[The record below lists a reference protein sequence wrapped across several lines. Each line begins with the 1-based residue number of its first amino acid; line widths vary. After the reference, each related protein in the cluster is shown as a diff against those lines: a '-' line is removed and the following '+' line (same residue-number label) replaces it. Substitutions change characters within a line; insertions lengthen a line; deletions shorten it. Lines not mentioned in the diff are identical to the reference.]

1 MINTWSDG
9 SGPPTRPD
17 RGQGT
22 LDYVGV
28 LALAAL
34 LIITLLAAGLQ
45 LPLAEIVERS
55 LCTITR
61 QSNCQ
66 VGAGATPY
74 ERARSGRYLAMGDS
88 FASGEGAWDYEE
100 GTDFD
105 DRDDPWP
112 FNNDDEDH
120 NRCRRS
126 KHAYAQLLAAGNDF
140 AGGSRFVAC
149 SGALIDDF
157 YQPNHKETGED
168 PQLEALGRDV
178 SLITLSVGGNN
189 LGFADVLID
198 CVTSNLKAGLTGRCQ
213 EHQQG
218 MIKERMPQVRADLVK
233 LYQRLRR
240 DAPNARIIVV
250 GYPALFETQ
259 PDPSLR
265 NVLSAPDQRWM
276 NEVAAEF
283 SATVAAAAH
292 EAGVEYVDP
301 AAAFRGHGIGSAD
314 PWFNDLIPK
323 GPGAMLTDP
332 SSFHPNAAG
341 HAAFAALIQQ
351 QLEDPH

>member
-1 MINTWSDG
+1 MINWG
-9 SGPPTRPD
+9 RGPGACRDRRD

-22 LDYVGV
+22 LEYIGT
-28 LALAAL
+28 LALVAL
-34 LIITLLAAGLQ
+34 LIIAVVAATLHFQAG
-45 LPLAEIVERS
+45 PFVARAI
-55 LCTITR
+55 CAIT
-61 QSNCQ
+61 QQPTCQ
-66 VGAGATPY
+66 AGTGETPY

-88 FASGEGAWDYEE
+88 FASGEGAWDYDE

-112 FNNDDEDH
+112 FNNGEEDH

-126 KHAYAQLLAAGNDF
+126 KHAYARLLADGNDF

-157 YQPNHKETGED
+157 YQPNHKETDED
-168 PQLEALGRDV
+168 PQLEALGEDV

-189 LGFADVLID
+189 LGFAGVLID

-213 EHQQG
+213 EHQDAA
-218 MIKERMPQVRADLVK
+218 IKERMPQVRADLVQ
-233 LYQRLRR
+233 LYRRLRQE
-240 DAPNARIIVV
+240 APNARIMVV
-250 GYPALFETQ
+250 GYPALFEEK

-276 NEVAAEF
+276 NEVAATF
-283 SATVAAAAH
+283 NGTVASAAW

-301 AAAFRGHGIGSAD
+301 SAAFRGHGLGSDD

-323 GPGAMLTDP
+323 GPGAMVADP
-332 SSFHPNAAG
+332 SSFHPNADG
-341 HAAFAALIQQ
+341 HAAFARLVQQ
-351 QLEDPH
+351 QLENPQ